1 MTAVRRMIILGLL
14 LSAALCLEAQIQ
26 DWLWARRAGGGEVD
40 FAEDVATDASGNC
53 YLTGKF
59 SSLASFGAINLNSSG
74 ATDIFVAKLDALG
87 NWLWAVKAGGPGSDT
102 GTGIA
107 VDPDGNVYVTGYFS
121 GTISF
126 GPFNDTS
133 VGGTDYFIAKLN
145 TNGGWLWA
153 QGDGSP
159 ANDYSW
165 DITLDAARNAYFTGQ
180 FNEDNV
186 MVIKYNSSGAYQSEW
201 IAAESSAGCGLG
213 IVSDPSGN
221 LTLTGYF
228 SGQLAFG
235 PHVLNTNGAKDIFV
249 ARMSSAVAWTWAGHA
264 GGPEDDYGTAVAL
277 DGWGD
282 AYITGYFQGTADFFS
297 ATNLTSR
304 GLQDIFVL
312 KLYSTGGMNWVIQ
325 AGGAGTDAGLDICAD
340 SEGRSYVTGAI
351 GGTAIFGDIAIGFG
365 GELDIFAAA
374 ISEYAEWRG
383 VVHAGGTDTDTGR
396 GIALDSSGNLC
407 LTGYF
412 STAVIFGDHAQT
424 SGGSFDIFI
433 TKLGPDTPRAPENL
447 TLYQDG
453 ITALLTWNPV
463 TESIY
468 GHALSPDYYFVY
480 RSYDLA
486 PGSFEYLGMSLNT
499 VFYHDYVMLGEPFSF
514 YRVTAVKTYN
524 RSDTA
529 EESAAK
535 ARYLRQNLRPG
546 MSEAEV
552 EAVLRSLMNFRL

>member
-1 MTAVRRMIILGLL
+1 MTAIRRLLVLGLL
-14 LSAALCLEAQIQ
+14 LGASLCLEAQVQ
-26 DWLWARRAGGGEVD
+26 DWLWSRRAGGGEVD
-40 FAEDVATDASGNC
+40 FAEDIATDASGNC

-74 ATDIFVAKLDALG
+74 ASDIFIAKLDPLG

-107 VDPDGNVYVTGYFS
+107 VDTDGNVYVTGYYS
-121 GTISF
+121 DTVSF
-126 GPFNDTS
+126 GPYNHTS
-133 VGGTDYFIAKLN
+133 IGGTDYFIAKLN

-153 QGDGSP
+153 QGGGSM

-186 MVIKYNSSGAYQSEW
+186 MVLKYNSSGVYQSEW

-213 IVSDPSGN
+213 IASTPSGN

-228 SGQLAFG
+228 SGQLDFG
-235 PHVLNTNGAKDIFV
+235 PHLLNTNGAKDIFV
-249 ARMSSAVAWTWAGHA
+249 AQMSSAGAWLVAGNA

-277 DGWGD
+277 DGSGN

-297 ATNLTSR
+297 ATSLISR

-312 KLYSTGGMNWVIQ
+312 KLYVSDNTFWVIQ
-325 AGGAGTDAGLDICAD
+325 AGGAGPDAGLDICAD
-340 SEGRSYVTGAI
+340 SHGRSYVTGAI
-351 GGTAIFGDIAIGFG
+351 GGTAIFGNTAIGFG

-374 ISEYAEWRG
+374 VSIYAEWHG
-383 VVHAGGTDTDTGR
+383 TALAGGTGVDTGR

-412 STAVIFGDHAQT
+412 STGVIFGDSVQT

-433 TKLGPDTPRAPENL
+433 AKLGLDKPRAPDNL
-447 TLYQDG
+447 TIYQDG
-453 ITALLTWNPV
+453 ATALLTWNNV

-468 GHALSPDYYFVY
+468 GNPLTPDYYFIY
-480 RSYDLA
+480 RNYDLA
-486 PGSFEYLGMSLNT
+486 PDSFVYLGMALSPL
-499 VFYHDYVMLGEPFSF
+499 FYHEYVMLAEPSYF
-514 YRVTAVKTYN
+514 YRVTAVKTYT
-524 RSDTA
+524 RSDS
-529 EESAAK
+529 EPERAAK
-535 ARYLRQNLRPG
+535 ANYLREHLKQG

-552 EAVLRSLMNFRL
+552 EAVLRALE